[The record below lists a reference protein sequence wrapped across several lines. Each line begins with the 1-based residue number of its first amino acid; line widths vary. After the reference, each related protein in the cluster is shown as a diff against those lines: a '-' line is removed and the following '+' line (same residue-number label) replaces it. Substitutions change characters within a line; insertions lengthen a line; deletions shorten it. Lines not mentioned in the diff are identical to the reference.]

1 MARAPWLI
9 AGAAAVALLG
19 VVMLQRPGAS
29 AGGRGQGVSGGAGG
43 AHPEP
48 RPGVTAVKV
57 LPVSFV
63 PRTPGAAEAY
73 AAAREAAATLDGVY
87 CHCDCSKH
95 SGHRSLLT
103 CFESEH
109 GAYCDICMG
118 EAMVAHGM
126 TQQGRPLEE
135 IRTAID
141 RQFGS

>member
-9 AGAAAVALLG
+9 AGAAAAALVVI
-19 VVMLQRPGAS
+19 VVMQR
-29 AGGRGQGVSGGAGG
+29 GGRDVQSASST
-43 AHPEP
+43 ATHHPEP
-48 RPGVTAVKV
+48 RPGITSEKV
-57 LPVSFV
+57 MPASFV
-63 PRTPGAAEAY
+63 PRTPGSNEAY
-73 AAAREAAATLDGVY
+73 AAARTHAATLDGVY

-103 CFESEH
+103 CFEGEH

-118 EAMVAHGM
+118 EAMVASGM
-126 TQQGRPLEE
+126 ADQGRSLEE